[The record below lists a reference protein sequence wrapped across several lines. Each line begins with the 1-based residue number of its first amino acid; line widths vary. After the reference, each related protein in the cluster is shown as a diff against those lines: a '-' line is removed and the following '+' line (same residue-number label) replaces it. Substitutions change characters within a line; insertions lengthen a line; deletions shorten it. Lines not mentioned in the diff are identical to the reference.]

1 MKSIKNLLKKMLKL
15 VKNINAI
22 DTSGLV
28 KKTDFDAN
36 KKAIN
41 GDMLNIAELATT
53 AVLDAG
59 HIKIPGAGNLVRK
72 KKDYD
77 AKISDVYYEYFRT
90 SDYNKFMNRIL
101 DVKMKSKLVNGS
113 NISGF
118 VKNTDLD
125 GKIKKL
131 TTTTTKN

>member
-1 MKSIKNLLKKMLKL
+1 MLVILKCPAP
-15 VKNINAI
+15 VIQ
-22 DTSGLV
+22 S
-28 KKTDFDAN
+28 
-36 KKAIN
+36 
-41 GDMLNIAELATT
+41 E
-53 AVLDAG
+53 
-59 HIKIPGAGNLVRK
+59 K

-90 SDYNKFMNRIL
+90 SDYNRFMNCIL

-125 GKIKKL
+125 GKIKKINNNNK
-131 TTTTTKN
+131 KN